1 MLRFALPF
9 LGLITAFLALGA
21 TAAAER
27 MLHSPLC
34 HAVAE
39 VARALL
45 SMFGD
50 ASVSGQL
57 LRFDGFDAVVV
68 EACNGFLPTAIYVAA
83 VLAFPC
89 SWRAKGVG
97 LLVGVPA
104 IQVVN
109 VVRVVSLMVLGA
121 YWPALFERMHIFVW
135 QTLVIACTMAI
146 WVAWIESTVE
156 RDGVAPAHR

>member
-9 LGLITAFLALGA
+9 LALIALFLALGA
-21 TAAAER
+21 TPTAEWI
-27 MLHSPLC
+27 LHGPLC

-39 VARALL
+39 VARLL
-45 SMFGD
+45 LAMLGD
-50 ASVSGQL
+50 ASVSGRL
-57 LRFDGFDAVVV
+57 LRFDGFEAVVV

-89 SWRAKGVG
+89 SWRAKGFG
-97 LLVGVPA
+97 LLLGVPA

-121 YWPALFERMHIFVW
+121 YWPALFERVHIFVW
-135 QTLVIACTMAI
+135 QTLVIAFTMAI
-146 WVAWIESTVE
+146 WVGWIESVVE
-156 RDGVAPAHR
+156 GDGVAPAHR

>member
-1 MLRFALPF
+1 MPRFALPF
-9 LGLITAFLALGA
+9 FVLVAAFLALGA
-21 TAAAER
+21 TATAQR
-27 MLHSPLC
+27 IVQTPLC

-39 VARALL
+39 LARLALALL
-45 SMFGD
+45 GD
-50 ASVSGQL
+50 ASVDGHL

-89 SWRAKGVG
+89 SWRAKGWG
-97 LLVGVPA
+97 LLLGVPA
-104 IQVVN
+104 IGVIN

-121 YWPALFERMHIFVW
+121 YWPALFERVHVFVW
-135 QTLVIACTMAI
+135 QTLVIAFTMAI
-146 WVAWIESTVE
+146 WVLWIESVVE